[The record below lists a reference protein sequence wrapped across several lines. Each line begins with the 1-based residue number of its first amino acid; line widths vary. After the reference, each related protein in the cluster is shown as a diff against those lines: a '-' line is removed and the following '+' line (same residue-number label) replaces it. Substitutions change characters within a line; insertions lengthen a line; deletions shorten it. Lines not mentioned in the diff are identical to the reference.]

1 MFITFEGIEGSG
13 KTTLMR
19 GVARALRAEGKDVVE
34 TREPGGTAVG
44 DRIREIFLD
53 PKMTIAPLA
62 EALLLTAS
70 RHRLVEEV
78 ITPALQA
85 GSIVLCDRFTDST
98 LAYQGFGR
106 GIEQSL
112 LKQFNEA
119 AAPALE
125 PDLTFYVD
133 VSLELSRMRVTKRSE
148 EGRNS
153 LDRLDREGDQFHE
166 RVREGYLELAR
177 ANPQRIAVLDGSL
190 PEEALVK
197 KALDSLRAHEQLI
210 AD

>member
-19 GVARALRAEGKDVVE
+19 GVARALRAKGKDVIE